1 MKKTLVVAAFAAATL
16 ASLTAGSA
24 STQAGFGWEAKHIK
38 HHHSV
43 QAGFGWEAGPHKAF
57 GWEA

>member
-24 STQAGFGWEAKHIK
+24 STQAGFGWEA
-38 HHHSV
+38 
-43 QAGFGWEAGPHKAF
+43 GPHKAF
-57 GWEA
+57 GWNE